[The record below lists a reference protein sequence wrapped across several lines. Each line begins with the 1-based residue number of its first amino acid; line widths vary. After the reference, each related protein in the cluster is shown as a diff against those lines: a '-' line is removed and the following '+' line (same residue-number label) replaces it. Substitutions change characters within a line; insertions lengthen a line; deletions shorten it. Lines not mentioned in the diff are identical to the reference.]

1 MKAEE
6 IAKEHI
12 NPSSGN
18 DDYYIPER
26 RIALAKDIEE
36 YAKQEA
42 IGFEKWKMKNLI
54 TLRIEY
60 TQLNIKTDFTE
71 WSYQKFKQ
79 DEYIKT

>member
-1 MKAEE
+1 MMKAEE

-36 YAKQEA
+36 YAKQEVKRVLEMKKA
-42 IGFEKWKMKNLI
+42 ELLKLVDKLKIEKLK
-54 TLRIEY
+54 
-60 TQLNIKTDFTE
+60 
-71 WSYQKFKQ
+71 
-79 DEYIKT
+79 